1 LIKKDSKS
9 TETGTALVTGG
20 AKRIGA
26 SISKHLAKSGWNVII
41 HFNTNKKAAIQLRS
55 KIIKLGGSAEIIK
68 ADLSKEKH
76 VKELIPRIKKKY
88 GDLSLLINNASI
100 FERDNI
106 AKLKEYDWNRNIEI
120 NVKAPLFLSKY
131 FYNSLSKNESG
142 IIINIVDQGV
152 LNNRPDF
159 ISYYASKNSLWYLTK
174 TLAQTFSP
182 KVRVCA
188 LGPGP
193 TLKNSRQTNND
204 FIKQIQSLPLRK
216 GPNLEEINMAVDFI
230 IFSYSFTGQM
240 ITLDGGE
247 HLKWEVKKSKIYK
260 E

>member
-1 LIKKDSKS
+1 MLKS
-9 TETGTALVTGG
+9 L
-20 AKRIGA
+20 
-26 SISKHLAKSGWNVII
+26 
-41 HFNTNKKAAIQLRS
+41 FQ
-55 KIIKLGGSAEIIK
+55 
-68 ADLSKEKH
+68 
-76 VKELIPRIKKKY
+76 ELKKKY
-88 GDLSLLINNASI
+88 GGLSLLINNASI

-142 IIINIVDQGV
+142 VIINIVDQGV

-247 HLKWEVKKSKIYK
+247 HLKWEVKKNKIYK

>member
-1 LIKKDSKS
+1 MIKKDSKS
-9 TETGTALVTGG
+9 TEPGTALVTGG

-120 NVKAPLFLSKY
+120 NVKSPLL
-131 FYNSLSKNESG
+131 
-142 IIINIVDQGV
+142 
-152 LNNRPDF
+152 
-159 ISYYASKNSLWYLTK
+159 
-174 TLAQTFSP
+174 
-182 KVRVCA
+182 
-188 LGPGP
+188 
-193 TLKNSRQTNND
+193 
-204 FIKQIQSLPLRK
+204 
-216 GPNLEEINMAVDFI
+216 
-230 IFSYSFTGQM
+230 
-240 ITLDGGE
+240 
-247 HLKWEVKKSKIYK
+247 
-260 E
+260 